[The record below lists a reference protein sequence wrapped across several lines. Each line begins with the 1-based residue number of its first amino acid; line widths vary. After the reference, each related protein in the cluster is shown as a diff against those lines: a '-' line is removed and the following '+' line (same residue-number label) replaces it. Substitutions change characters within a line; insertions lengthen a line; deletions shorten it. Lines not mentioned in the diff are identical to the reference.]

1 MPLNASTANALGAAM
16 ATAVGASDQ
25 DTIDQWKNIAN
36 ALYDAIKADLTVTI
50 LAGSIATTGSAAA
63 QSGPAS
69 PIPLSPD

>member
-63 QSGPAS
+63 QSGPAA